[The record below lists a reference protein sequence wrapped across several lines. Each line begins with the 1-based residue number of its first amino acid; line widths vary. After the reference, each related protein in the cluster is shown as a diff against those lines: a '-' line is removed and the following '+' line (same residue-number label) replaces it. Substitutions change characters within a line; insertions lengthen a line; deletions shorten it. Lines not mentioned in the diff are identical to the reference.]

1 MTQIYNTDQIAK
13 ALRQEE
19 GYRRFAYQDSVGFA
33 TIAIGRC
40 IAEGY
45 GYGIDEDEAM
55 WLLRRDIER
64 VAADCE
70 GAFNF
75 WNDVSNNIRETL
87 IMLVFQMGLAGV
99 QRFSKMLRAIENADW
114 PESAVQ
120 LLDSRFATQTPAR
133 AKRMAKRLARG

>member
-1 MTQIYNTDQIAK
+1 MTQVYNTNQIAK

-19 GYRRFAYQDSVGFA
+19 GYRRFAYEDSVGFA

-40 IAEGY
+40 IAEGH

-55 WLLRRDIER
+55 WLLGRDIDR
-64 VAADCE
+64 IAKDCE

-75 WNDVSNNIRETL
+75 WGDVSNNIRETL

-99 QRFSKMLRAIENADW
+99 QRFAKMLRAIENEDW
-114 PESAVQ
+114 AEASNQ
-120 LLDSRFATQTPAR
+120 LLDSRFAAQTPAR

>member
-1 MTQIYNTDQIAK
+1 MTQIYNTDEIAK
-13 ALRQEE
+13 DLRQEE
-19 GYRRFAYQDSVGFA
+19 GYRRFAYQDSVGLA

-40 IAEGY
+40 IAEGH

-64 VAADCE
+64 VAKDCE

-87 IMLVFQMGLAGV
+87 IMLVFQMGIAGV
-99 QRFSKMLRAIENADW
+99 QRFSKMLRAIETADW
-114 PESAVQ
+114 AESAAQ

>member
-1 MTQIYNTDQIAK
+1 MTQVYNTDQIAK

-40 IAEGY
+40 IAEGH

-55 WLLRRDIER
+55 WLLGRDIDR
-64 VAADCE
+64 VAKDCE

-75 WNDVSNNIRETL
+75 WGDVSNNIRETL

-99 QRFSKMLRAIENADW
+99 QRFAKMLRAIENEDW
-114 PESAVQ
+114 AEASNQ
-120 LLDSRFATQTPAR
+120 LLDSRFAAQTPAR

>member
-1 MTQIYNTDQIAK
+1 MTHVYNTDQIAK

-19 GYRRFAYQDSVGFA
+19 GYRRFAYEDSVGFA
-33 TIAIGRC
+33 TVAIGRC
-40 IAEGY
+40 IAEGH

-55 WLLRRDIER
+55 WLLGRDIER
-64 VAADCE
+64 VAKDCE

-99 QRFSKMLRAIENADW
+99 QRFSKMLHAIETADW